1 MKKTEKIEHTLK
13 KYSEEEKVGV
23 DRLLEEEARSYQ
35 GKIIVLDDDPTGV
48 QTVHGIHVYTS
59 WDLESIRQGFEED
72 NTVFFILT
80 NSRAMSAEETSE
92 VHRTIAQRIDFLANE
107 YKRDYC
113 IISRGDSTLRGHYPL
128 ETDILRKEFEEKRGL
143 SMDGEIL
150 CPFFGEGGRLTADDV
165 HYVRCGYE
173 LVPVGETEFA
183 KDETFGFQS
192 SNLKEYIEEKSQ
204 GEYSADR
211 VDSITL
217 EELRNIKIDTITDRL
232 CGTGYFKKFIINAI
246 DDYDVKVFAVALYRS
261 LKKGRHFV
269 IRCAASFIKAMGN
282 VQSIPLLTRDEMI
295 EKDGKEG
302 GLIVVGSHTSKT
314 TEQLRVLQSNS
325 KIVFVELNSDLVLV
339 PDELASEVDRV
350 IIQAE
355 QFISQGKTV
364 CISTRRKLL
373 KLTEDSP
380 ETALR
385 RSVEISNALQR
396 CVGELKVKPAFVLAK
411 GGITS
416 SDIGTKALRV
426 KRAMVLGQVA
436 AGVPVWKTD
445 MESKFPGIPYVI
457 FPGNVGDR
465 ETLYEVASRLM
476 GDKE

>member
-1 MKKTEKIEHTLK
+1 M
-13 KYSEEEKVGV
+13 S
-23 DRLLEEEARSYQ
+23 LE
-35 GKIIVLDDDPTGV
+35 
-48 QTVHGIHVYTS
+48 
-59 WDLESIRQGFEED
+59 
-72 NTVFFILT
+72 
-80 NSRAMSAEETSE
+80 
-92 VHRTIAQRIDFLANE
+92 
-107 YKRDYC
+107 
-113 IISRGDSTLRGHYPL
+113 
-128 ETDILRKEFEEKRGL
+128 
-143 SMDGEIL
+143 
-150 CPFFGEGGRLTADDV
+150 
-165 HYVRCGYE
+165 
-173 LVPVGETEFA
+173 
-183 KDETFGFQS
+183 
-192 SNLKEYIEEKSQ
+192 
-204 GEYSADR
+204 
-211 VDSITL
+211 
-217 EELRNIKIDTITDRL
+217 
-232 CGTGYFKKFIINAI
+232 
-246 DDYDVKVFAVALYRS
+246 
-261 LKKGRHFV
+261 V
-269 IRCAASFIKAMGN
+269 IRRR
-282 VQSIPLLTRDEMI
+282 Q
-295 EKDGKEG
+295 
-302 GLIVVGSHTSKT
+302 
-314 TEQLRVLQSNS
+314 QSNS

-373 KLTEDSP
+373 KLPEDSP

-445 MESKFPGIPYVI
+445 MKSKFPGIPYVI